1 MNNITP
7 SKSQNSRSVEVKVL
21 EWDLKLKNF
30 FLFLNFMKNYRKSI
44 NQIYKESGNEIKQF

>member
-21 EWDLKLKNF
+21 EWDLKLKKF